1 MVKNPLVILLELV
14 LGIAER
20 TWEEIMFVLS
30 KLWEFL
36 VSLSYYSTQNL
47 PLAILSAVLAS
58 VVTYFVLKYVFKRIP
73 IKLISTIIIAIVV
86 IFVVLMLIGFLA

>member
-1 MVKNPLVILLELV
+1 MAKNPLVILLELV
-14 LGIAER
+14 VGFVQR
-20 TWEEIMFVLS
+20 TWEEITFVLS

-58 VVTYFVLKYVFKRIP
+58 VVTYFTLKYVFKRIP
-73 IKLISTIIIAIVV
+73 FKLILIVVGAIIV
-86 IFVVLMLIGFLA
+86 IFVVLMLIGVLT